1 MTIKKLSQQ
10 CLAALLMLVT
20 LPALAAN
27 VAVVDFQFALL
38 NSESGRAAAQEP
50 QAQVRL
56 MEQRLAEEKQS
67 LQNDINEFQR
77 NELTLSVDEA
87 NQQKQQLAQ
96 REQQLRNMAASMQR
110 QAQKMEQDLLKQL
123 QPAGEAALK
132 ALIAER
138 QLDLVLSRQAAVF
151 ANETVDITQALMQ
164 KLNETN

>member
-1 MTIKKLSQQ
+1 MTFRKFRQQ

-20 LPALAAN
+20 LPVWAAN
-27 VAVVDFQFALL
+27 IAVVDFQFALL